1 MLRDLRWGRS
11 NPRCISINLY
21 RYYVLIENVV
31 LSKSTYLMD
40 GDLGNI
46 ISFYNADQ
54 RVDFI

>member
-1 MLRDLRWGRS
+1 MLRDLRWGSS

-21 RYYVLIENVV
+21 RYYVCIENVV